1 MNSIKENPD
10 NSSIPIDSVKEL
22 AGNTLAEHVEEWMNG
37 HHEISNMSLIFLAS
51 CSDDKVLE
59 QIQKKINKY

>member
-10 NSSIPIDSVKEL
+10 NSSIPISLVKEL
-22 AGNTLAEHVEEWMNG
+22 VGSTLAEHVEEWMNG

-51 CSDDKVLE
+51 CSDYKVFE
-59 QIQKKINKY
+59 